1 MAGHETLLLAS
12 AGASSLNNIVAR
24 DMPHARA
31 RLLRSKGT
39 IRMTFNSGII
49 LTVATVVCATCTPP
63 AKADSLPTIDIQKR
77 CTIRAKATAEMMADK
92 STTVAFDS
100 CMKSEQEARSALVA
114 AWGDIP
120 ASYKAF
126 CIAPNTHSP
135 SYVEWISC
143 LEMNIEVKRL
153 RTKN

>member
-1 MAGHETLLLAS
+1 
-12 AGASSLNNIVAR
+12 
-24 DMPHARA
+24 MPRARA
-31 RLLRSKGT
+31 ELFPRYCVQPIKWIAATAHGT
-39 IRMTFNSGII
+39 IRMMFNSKIV
-49 LTVATVVCATCTPP
+49 LAVAAVFCTPCTAP
-63 AKADSLPTIDIQKR
+63 ARAESLPNIDIQKR
-77 CTIRAKATAEMMADK
+77 CSVRAKATTEMMADK
-92 STTVAFDS
+92 STTLAFDS